1 MYDGGKP
8 NHSLANKIYNLKI
21 FILRMRLVCSESWFI
36 HVEVVGSVVGLS
48 HSGEGRGV
56 ELQQAVDWVQPEPTA
71 VVVAL
76 GESMSDKFIML

>member
-8 NHSLANKIYNLKI
+8 NHSLVNKIYILNI
-21 FILRMRLVCSESWFI
+21 FILRLVCSECWFI
-36 HVEVVGSVVGLS
+36 HLEVVRSVVGFS

-76 GESMSDKFIML
+76 GENMSDKFIML

>member
-21 FILRMRLVCSESWFI
+21 FILRLVCSESWFI